1 MPKLTILCENTA
13 GSALSVLGEHGFAV
27 LIERGC
33 QSFLFDTGQGHT
45 IVHNAACLKKDIS
58 RINKI
63 LLSHGHYDHTGGL
76 MKVVKL
82 AAPVDVYGHPAVFT
96 KRYAAVKAGDKTTYR
111 SVGMPYLHAELE
123 ALGSKFVFNTSFT
136 KIGRGLYLTGETPR
150 TTLFEKDDRRLVVKK
165 DGQYVQDS
173 IPDDQS
179 LVIESGRGLAVILGC
194 AHSGIINTLNHIQSQ
209 LPGKTIHTV
218 IGGTHMG
225 FLSESQLEKTIE
237 HLKQFDLKRIGVSH
251 CTGLAP
257 AMKLLQ
263 AFGNKF
269 FFANAGSVL
278 NIA

>member
-45 IVHNAACLKKDIS
+45 IVHNAACLKKDLS
-58 RINKI
+58 RTNKI

-82 AAPVDVYGHPAVFT
+82 AAPVDVYGHLAVFT
-96 KRYAAVKAGDKTTYR
+96 KRFATVKAGDKTTCR
-111 SVGMPYLHAELE
+111 NVGMPYLRADLE
-123 ALGSKFVFNTSFT
+123 ALGARFVFNTAFT
-136 KIGRGLYLTGETPR
+136 KIAKGLYLTGEVPR
-150 TTLFEKDDRRLVVKK
+150 LTSFEKDDHRLVVRK
-165 DGQYVQDS
+165 DGQYVQDT

-179 LVIESGRGLAVILGC
+179 LVIENGRGLVIILGC
-194 AHSGIINTLNHIQSQ
+194 AHSGIINTLKHIQSQ

-225 FLSESQLEKTIE
+225 FLSQAQLEKTIE

-257 AMKLLQ
+257 SMRLLQ
-263 AFGNKF
+263 AFGDKF
-269 FFANAGSVL
+269 IFANAGSIL
-278 NIA
+278 DIA